1 MSAAISYTL
10 WALLGVALLGLW
22 ARSRSAG
29 SSVARPAVVV
39 QRLATGPVLRV
50 AFAPDGRHL
59 AVVNGNG
66 TVYLL
71 RLEDFRGSR

>member
-1 MSAAISYTL
+1 MSAAISYTV

-29 SSVARPAVVV
+29 STVARPAVVV

-50 AFAPDGRHL
+50 VLVAWWMFTGWHTFAR
-59 AVVNGNG
+59 
-66 TVYLL
+66 
-71 RLEDFRGSR
+71 